1 MRDLAGEAGVS
12 TDTITA
18 LDEAE
23 VWLEKL
29 AGAERMRSGYQDLV
43 AKGLRCPQER
53 GEQLDKDAAPDSY
66 AKMALEALSFEE
78 RHQLYRILRLQVVA
92 HPDRS
97 LEVSGALVLGFRRM
111 EMVSR

>member
-43 AKGLRCPQER
+43 AKGLRCRQER
-53 GEQLDKDAAPDSY
+53 GEQLDRDVDSY
-66 AKMALEALSFEE
+66 AKMAPEALSFEE